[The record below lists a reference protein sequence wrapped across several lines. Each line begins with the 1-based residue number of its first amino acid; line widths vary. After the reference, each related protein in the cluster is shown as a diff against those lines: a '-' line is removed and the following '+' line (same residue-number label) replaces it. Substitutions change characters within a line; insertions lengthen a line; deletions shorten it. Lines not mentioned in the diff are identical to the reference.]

1 LPAATGLC
9 ELNQVHGTTVVEAQ
23 HYPAAPEADACY
35 SRSSD
40 WACVVRTADCL
51 PLLLCS
57 RSGDEVA
64 AVHAGWRGLA
74 TGVIEATLV
83 QLNTAPED
91 LLAWMG
97 PAIGPD
103 NFEVGAEVRSA
114 FLKGLTGAARQDASA
129 CFTDPAE
136 GKYLADLYGL
146 ARSRLNLAGVAAVY
160 GGDLCS
166 FADTD
171 RFYSWRRQQDTGR
184 MYSVIYLK

>member
-1 LPAATGLC
+1 VLCIEPARPAHDRVRAYTTIRPQPALTELSADLPAATGLC

-74 TGVIEATLV
+74 DGVIEATLV

-129 CFTDPAE
+129 CFNAKCRMAE
-136 GKYLADLYGL
+136 PDNFHEIIPLPIG
-146 ARSRLNLAGVAAVY
+146 
-160 GGDLCS
+160 
-166 FADTD
+166 
-171 RFYSWRRQQDTGR
+171 
-184 MYSVIYLK
+184 